1 MPEGCPKDNLEKSND
16 SFGSIILSIFTGST
30 EIFKSINTH
39 RTKLICMYNY
49 YIMKDTIVQQ
59 CLDILK
65 RDDVKIELKTMFRPV
80 IDYVLYE
87 IQPYIYITVTL
98 VFLIFVMI
106 LAILFILILL
116 LRNKQL
122 LTKLV

>member
-1 MPEGCPKDNLEKSND
+1 MKE
-16 SFGSIILSIFTGST
+16 SIA
-30 EIFKSINTH
+30 
-39 RTKLICMYNY
+39 
-49 YIMKDTIVQQ
+49 QQ

-65 RDDVKIELKTMFRPV
+65 RDDVKNECKILFKPV
-80 IDYVLYE
+80 IDFILYE
-87 IQPYIYITVTL
+87 INPYIYITVIL

-122 LTKLV
+122 LGKFNL